1 MKELNLFRIYTDI
14 LNQNNFK
21 YFISGSVASIV
32 YGDPR
37 LTNDIDLVIFL
48 NKNDIDKFIRAF
60 PSESFYCPH
69 SEVIKSELEQ
79 KEGGHFNLIH
89 HESGFKA
96 DIYPAGTDELQIW
109 AMRNARQIE
118 FEGSTIFIAPP
129 EYVIIKKLEFYKE
142 GKSQKHLTDIKG
154 ILNSSSELIDFGFLD
169 NIIKEKSLNDSWDEV
184 KKRNG

>member
-1 MKELNLFRIYTDI
+1 MQGLNLFRIYTDI

-48 NKNDIDKFIRAF
+48 NKNDIDNFIRVF
-60 PSESFYCPH
+60 PSAKFYCPPF
-69 SEVIKSELEQ
+69 EVIKSELEH

-96 DIYPAGTDELQIW
+96 DIYLAGTDEFQIW
-109 AMRNARQIE
+109 AMKYARQIE

-142 GKSQKHLTDIKG
+142 GKSQKHLTDVKG
-154 ILNSSSELIDFGFLD
+154 ILNNSSELIDFEFL
-169 NIIKEKSLNDSWDEV
+169 NNVIFEKSLNEFWDEV
-184 KKRNG
+184 KKIG